1 MLPAVDPSPVGPM
14 TLLVEVV
21 EEAAEELEA
30 ELLGDEPVAA
40 LSVKR
45 LVEPRVAPRLL
56 AGELLAVA
64 PEVSVEEEL
73 VVVLVET
80 MAVVE
85 ATTEVVFAGFEA
97 FEEEFREDTRFPLPL
112 PRSPCNRGAISALN
126 RSA

>member
-1 MLPAVDPSPVGPM
+1 M

-21 EEAAEELEA
+21 EELEA

-56 AGELLAVA
+56 DGALLDGALLVVA
-64 PEVSVEEEL
+64 PEVSDEEDEL
-73 VVVLVET
+73 VVVLVDT
-80 MAVVE
+80 MAVAD
-85 ATTEVVFAGFEA
+85 ATMDVVFAGFEA
-97 FEEEFREDTRFPLPL
+97 FEVEFREDTRFPLPL